1 MFCTKRLN
9 RSLVWKSIDEK
20 HFTSLSF
27 PFTGMGWRNSIHLGP
42 REREKKGAH
51 YCFFFGN
58 GQIFLVSEAAADMYA
73 PKKIFAVYKFHRL
86 IWHLLLLF
94 LSLSSFVLLFYSR
107 VWCSGRRASRRP
119 PLGSWNTVTG
129 GSWLH
134 GAMAILV
141 IVISA
146 QA

>member
-1 MFCTKRLN
+1 
-9 RSLVWKSIDEK
+9 
-20 HFTSLSF
+20 
-27 PFTGMGWRNSIHLGP
+27 MGWRNSIHLGP

-94 LSLSSFVLLFYSR
+94 LSLFVCFVVLFESMVLWTTSQSSSSSR
-107 VWCSGRRASRRP
+107 KLKYGDRRQLVARRDGYFGNCD
-119 PLGSWNTVTG
+119 LCTSIIYHRMQVTG
-129 GSWLH
+129 NNNKNY
-134 GAMAILV
+134 ILSV
-141 IVISA
+141 
-146 QA
+146 